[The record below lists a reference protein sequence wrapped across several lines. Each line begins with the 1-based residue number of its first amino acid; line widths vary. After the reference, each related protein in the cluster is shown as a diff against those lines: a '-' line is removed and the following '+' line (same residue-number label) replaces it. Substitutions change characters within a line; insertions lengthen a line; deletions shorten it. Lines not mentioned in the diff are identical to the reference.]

1 MDVMMSD
8 GVTCVCLCQRVLRCS
23 RLNGSSWIYLHVG
36 GSTIGRV
43 PLSSITSLPI
53 DLSLSLSPMKPLY
66 VFHNRDTL
74 PRAHTPRTDAI
85 QDDYSI
91 STYRR
96 TIHHVAETTLRLS
109 DLVSVIVFTSSCD

>member
-23 RLNGSSWIYLHVG
+23 RLNGSFWIYQHVG

-43 PLSSITSLPI
+43 PLSLPSLLFPSTS
-53 DLSLSLSPMKPLY
+53 LSLSLSPMKLLY

-96 TIHHVAETTLRLS
+96 TIHHVAETTLS
-109 DLVSVIVFTSSCD
+109 DSQT

>member
-23 RLNGSSWIYLHVG
+23 RLNGSFWIYLSVHVVG
-36 GSTIGRV
+36 HV
-43 PLSSITSLPI
+43 PFSSITSLPI
-53 DLSLSLSPMKPLY
+53 DLSLSLSPMKLLY

-96 TIHHVAETTLRLS
+96 TIHHVAETTLRLG
-109 DLVSVIVFTSSCD
+109 DLVSVTVFTSSCD